1 MAEIDMEG
9 LLNQVAGGRG
19 LENAHSAIDGAIEE
33 NELNSVLAP
42 LLKNIDKNVYKAE
55 EGLEPIINYL
65 MPGQESKYSDMATML
80 KLMPMLGAI
89 PERTITDT
97 AEGIEGMVPRGLHGL
112 EHMLKGG
119 KNMLRDMMEGLRNRA
134 VDSPSINF
142 GAKGGHL
149 RELEKLLYQL
159 QSEGMQTYWEEF
171 GYPKQ
176 EIPEAPKLEIVPQE
190 FRRPPIE
197 FKRNKEPLKSK
208 YGNLK

>member
-1 MAEIDMEG
+1 MATIDIEG
-9 LLNQVAGGRG
+9 LLNQGAGGRG

-42 LLKNIDKNVYKAE
+42 LLKKIDKTAYEAE
-55 EGLEPIINYL
+55 EGLEPIIDYL
-65 MPGQESKYSDMATML
+65 MPGQESKYSDMAAML
-80 KLMPMLGAI
+80 RLMPMLGAI

-112 EHMLKGG
+112 EHMFKGG
-119 KNMLRDMMEGLRNRA
+119 ANMIKDMMQGLGNRIVEG
-134 VDSPSINF
+134 PSNI
-142 GAKGGHL
+142 
-149 RELEKLLYQL
+149 RELEKLLLQL

-190 FRRPPIE
+190 FRRPPID
-197 FKRNKEPLKSK
+197 FKREGNLGYKKPFKSK